1 MSSEIKKNMNHPKL
15 RYLLSMGVF
24 ILFALLMGGQCFEAQ
39 AADGVQEKTLVLR
52 VDGIGCITCE
62 WNIEGNLN
70 KLSGVNDADITSKRV
85 TWWNPFSKKEG
96 KAFITYDANTVTIE
110 QLIGVIEKSSDAIYT
125 YRASVLSE

>member
-1 MSSEIKKNMNHPKL
+1 MDHSKL
-15 RYLLSMGVF
+15 RYLLFIGVF
-24 ILFALLMGGQCFEAQ
+24 ILFTLFMGGQYFEAQ

-62 WNIEGNLN
+62 WNIEGALN
-70 KLSGVNDADITSKRV
+70 KLPGVNDADITSKKV

-110 QLIGVIEKSSDAIYT
+110 QLIETIEKSSDAIYT
-125 YRASVLSE
+125 YTASVLSEQLDEQ